1 MTAVPPGWPREV
13 PPPGADGWQR
23 RAVGWL
29 FDLCPAD
36 LRAHEVLRRHPR
48 ALAFVAAGQVDAA
61 LDAAR
66 ASIATAR
73 AELRDAIPPP
83 AVAEVVAALQLEQ
96 ARLEAARRALAL
108 VADALAGV
116 RFTPRL

>member
-13 PPPGADGWQR
+13 PPPGADGWER

-36 LRAHEVLRRHPR
+36 LRAHDVLRRYPR

-61 LDAAR
+61 LDGVRASVAAAR
-66 ASIATAR
+66 AD
-73 AELRDAIPPP
+73 LRDALPPP
-83 AVAEVVAALQLEQ
+83 AVSEVVSALQVEQ
-96 ARLEAARRALAL
+96 ARLEAARRSLAL
-108 VADALAGV
+108 VADALAGA